1 MPVRDRPE
9 CVGDDAFGIDWTLPT
24 FAPTRSIGPA
34 ARRSSRSAY
43 VPDRRSRR
51 SDDRSVCRY
60 VLLSHSNVTA
70 YNKTHVSGHTGERRD
85 QFALDGPAS
94 RVLVSDIVSCH
105 DRRSY
110 TCRAGTQSARSA
122 THKGRPCIAVGR
134 PGATRLHIQT
144 PQTLAAYVRQLMPPP
159 LLTLP
164 PCLCRPQVHRIAAS
178 QR

>member
-24 FAPTRSIGPA
+24 FAPTRCPLLVRADCQIEDLG
-34 ARRSSRSAY
+34 
-43 VPDRRSRR
+43 DRTGSFGLPLRTA
-51 SDDRSVCRY
+51 VT
-60 VLLSHSNVTA
+60 LKVTA

-144 PQTLAAYVRQLMPPP
+144 PQTLAAYVR
-159 LLTLP
+159 
-164 PCLCRPQVHRIAAS
+164 
-178 QR
+178 